1 MGGINLNVTDHAL
14 MRYAQRFE
22 GEQISSDS
30 VFREWK
36 KSNIDKVEKY
46 EKALRILFQSAKF
59 LTEGKYDKN
68 GRISSFYIVEEERV
82 CFVYDKKQQNIV
94 TVYFIDFGMT
104 EEENSQMLAIFLNF
118 ISNTKVEKEE
128 FELKWSEELTQLKRK
143 SSALEIEKNEYR
155 EKIKKLESEQQL
167 INKQIEFSGNKSKTY
182 DAKLQNVYKKIINS
196 IEF

>member
-1 MGGINLNVTDHAL
+1 MYLNITDHAL

-118 ISNTKVEKEE
+118 ISNTKAEKEE

-167 INKQIEFSGNKSKTY
+167 INKQIEFSGNKRKVY
-182 DAKLQNVYKKIINS
+182 EANLQNAYKKIINS

>member
-1 MGGINLNVTDHAL
+1 
-14 MRYAQRFE
+14 
-22 GEQISSDS
+22 
-30 VFREWK
+30 
-36 KSNIDKVEKY
+36 
-46 EKALRILFQSAKF
+46 
-59 LTEGKYDKN
+59 
-68 GRISSFYIVEEERV
+68 
-82 CFVYDKKQQNIV
+82 
-94 TVYFIDFGMT
+94 MT

-167 INKQIEFSGNKSKTY
+167 INKQIEFSGNKRKVY
-182 DAKLQNVYKKIINS
+182 EANLQNAYKKIINS